1 MMSETIQ
8 EADWPIKIN
17 HLEAFIADNPE
28 DIAAAQRLRYD
39 VFAREMGAKIDAI
52 DGRDIDRYDA
62 VCRHLLVRD
71 LNNGAIVGT
80 YRLITAEAAQ
90 AAGGWYSASEFDISN
105 IEHLMPQAVELGR
118 ACVHRD
124 YRSGA
129 AITLLWTG
137 LSRFMKEQGLEYMV
151 GCASVS
157 MADGG
162 HEAASL
168 YRYLEQKHFAPEAYR
183 VFPKIPVP
191 LDELRQ
197 DLDVTPPALLKGYLR
212 AGVWVCSAPFWDKDF
227 NTADMLVMMPM
238 SRVNPRYAKHFLK

>member
-1 MMSETIQ
+1 MKNFESENT
-8 EADWPIKIN
+8 WPIQS
-17 HLEAFIADNPE
+17 HTLEAFIAEHDE

-39 VFAREMGAKIDAI
+39 VFAREMGAKIDDV

-71 LNNGAIVGT
+71 TTNGQIVGT
-80 YRLITAEAAQ
+80 YRLITQAAAQ

-105 IEHLMPQAVELGR
+105 IAHLMPQAVELGR

-124 YRSGA
+124 YRSGG
-129 AITLLWTG
+129 TMMLLWAG

-168 YRYLEQKHFAPEAYR
+168 YRYLEQHHFAPPEYR

-197 DLDVTPPALLKGYLR
+197 DLSVAPPALLKGYLR
-212 AGVWVCSAPFWDKDF
+212 AGVWVCSAPYWDKDF